1 MPYIPPR
8 LLTAR
13 EFVQK
18 KQDIESFYSRSVRIQ
33 RIKAPDGVTITACEY
48 RPGHCERTL
57 AIIPGRGETEH
68 KYAEFLYSMQGTM
81 TRVCVLFARGQGLS
95 DRLLR
100 DPQKCHIRSIK
111 SLSSDIRLLIEK
123 LEIKDFGLMAFSMG
137 GLVALDFIS
146 KAENPPARCAL
157 IAPYIWP
164 CVKLSQAAMECVAAI
179 GCLPFVRALYTPYGA
194 AYRRIPFDENYHSH
208 CKERY
213 EAYHDYYAAHPET
226 LTGSPTFGF
235 VSAATFRQ
243 LSLMAS
249 RRQLRSKVLFM
260 PAGLDR
266 VVSTP
271 ATVDFYT
278 RHRGDALSPSL
289 EVIGGAFHDVINE
302 SDGIRNPALLR
313 ALGYIFG
320 A

>member
-1 MPYIPPR
+1 MAYIPPR
-8 LLTAR
+8 LLAAS
-13 EFVQK
+13 EFIAK
-18 KQDIESFYSRSVRIQ
+18 KQEIEAFY
-33 RIKAPDGVTITACEY
+33 DGEVEIRREKTNDGLTVTACDLN
-48 RPGHCERTL
+48 PGHPERTL
-57 AIIPGRGETEH
+57 VIIPGRGETEH
-68 KYAEFLYSMQGTM
+68 KYAEFLYSMRGTG

-95 DRLLR
+95 DRLLA
-100 DPQKCHIRSIK
+100 DPQKCHIRSVR
-111 SLSSDIRLLIEK
+111 SLSSDISLLIDR
-123 LEIKDFGLMAFSMG
+123 LGISNFGLMAFSMG
-137 GLVALDFIS
+137 GLITLDWLDGA
-146 KAENPPARCAL
+146 KNPPARCAL

-164 CVKLSQAAMECVAAI
+164 CVKLGQAAMECVAAI
-179 GCLPFVRALYTPYGA
+179 GLLPFVRTMYTPYGA
-194 AYRRIPFDENYHSH
+194 AYRRIPFEENYHSH
-208 CKERY
+208 CRERY

-235 VSAATFRQ
+235 VSTATFRQ
-243 LSLMAS
+243 LRLMAGRS
-249 RRQLRSKVLFM
+249 QLRSKILFM

-271 ATVDFYT
+271 AAVDFYT

-302 SDGIRNPALLR
+302 SDEIRNPALLR